1 MGYAEN
7 IRLLFIVITMIVIGT
22 VSIVRVGTIDLHAIL
37 TTAAILVPAIVVM
50 GYLGQKIGE
59 IVDNPK
65 NRADADYKIA
75 VLNALK
81 KMDKS
86 ITLQELNEKLT
97 KQVAEPDLPEPPEDD
112 IDVYLENRFPFFST
126 RFDFYDRNTLLS
138 HFSFSIHFTNNFINL
153 INRFGANFSIVI

>member
-7 IRLLFIVITMIVIGT
+7 IRLFFIVMTLIIIGT
-22 VSIVRVGTIDLHAIL
+22 VSIVRIGAIDLHAII
-37 TTAAILVPAIVVM
+37 TTASLLIPAIIVM
-50 GYLGQKIGE
+50 GYLGQRIGE

-97 KQVAEPDLPEPPEDD
+97 KQVAEPDLPEAPEDD
-112 IDVYLENRFPFFST
+112 IDV
-126 RFDFYDRNTLLS
+126 
-138 HFSFSIHFTNNFINL
+138 
-153 INRFGANFSIVI
+153 

>member
-1 MGYAEN
+1 MGYTEN
-7 IRLLFIVITMIVIGT
+7 FRLLFVVLTIIIIGT
-22 VSIVRVGTIDLHAIL
+22 VSIAKIGMIDAHAIF
-37 TTAAILVPAIVVM
+37 TTSAILVPAVIVM
-50 GYLGQKIGE
+50 GYLGQKMGE

-97 KQVAEPDLPEPPEDD
+97 KQVAEPDLPDAPEGEDD
-112 IDVYLENRFPFFST
+112 IDV
-126 RFDFYDRNTLLS
+126 
-138 HFSFSIHFTNNFINL
+138 
-153 INRFGANFSIVI
+153 

>member
-1 MGYAEN
+1 MGYTEN
-7 IRLLFIVITMIVIGT
+7 IRLLFVVITIMVIGT
-22 VSIVRVGTIDLHAIL
+22 VSIIRVCSIYLHAIL
-37 TTAAILVPAIVVM
+37 TTAAVLIPAVIVM
-50 GYLGQKIGE
+50 GYLGQRIGE

-97 KQVAEPDLPEPPEDD
+97 KQVAEPDLPEPPDDD
-112 IDVYLENRFPFFST
+112 IDV
-126 RFDFYDRNTLLS
+126 
-138 HFSFSIHFTNNFINL
+138 
-153 INRFGANFSIVI
+153 

>member
-1 MGYAEN
+1 MIYTESIKKFFVSVTILVLGS
-7 IRLLFIVITMIVIGT
+7 ICLLRI
-22 VSIVRVGTIDLHAIL
+22 GTIDMHSIIATGVIL
-37 TTAAILVPAIVVM
+37 IPAVIVM
-50 GYLGQKIGE
+50 GYLGQRIGE

-97 KQVAEPDLPEPPEDD
+97 KQVAEPDLPDEKDD
-112 IDVYLENRFPFFST
+112 VDE
-126 RFDFYDRNTLLS
+126 
-138 HFSFSIHFTNNFINL
+138 
-153 INRFGANFSIVI
+153 

>member
-1 MGYAEN
+1 MDYTDN
-7 IRLLFIVITMIVIGT
+7 IRNFFVVITILVIG
-22 VSIVRVGTIDLHAIL
+22 SISIIKIGTIDMHAIL
-37 TTAAILVPAIVVM
+37 ATSAILIPAVIVM
-50 GYLGQKIGE
+50 GFLGQKIGE

-97 KQVAEPDLPEPPEDD
+97 KTVAEPDVPDTETEDD
-112 IDVYLENRFPFFST
+112 IDV
-126 RFDFYDRNTLLS
+126 
-138 HFSFSIHFTNNFINL
+138 
-153 INRFGANFSIVI
+153 

>member
-1 MGYAEN
+1 MNYTEN
-7 IRLLFIVITMIVIGT
+7 IKKFFVSITILVIG
-22 VSIVRVGTIDLHAIL
+22 SICLVRIGSIDMHSIYA
-37 TTAAILVPAIVVM
+37 TAVILVPAIVIM
-50 GYLGQKIGE
+50 GYLGQRIGE

-97 KQVAEPDLPEPPEDD
+97 KQVAEPDLPDETDD
-112 IDVYLENRFPFFST
+112 VDE
-126 RFDFYDRNTLLS
+126 
-138 HFSFSIHFTNNFINL
+138 
-153 INRFGANFSIVI
+153 

>member
-1 MGYAEN
+1 MDNTEN
-7 IRLLFIVITMIVIGT
+7 FRNFFIIMSVLVLGTM
-22 VSIVRVGTIDLHAIL
+22 SIVKIGTIDLHAIIA
-37 TTAAILVPAIVVM
+37 TGAIVVPAAIVM

-65 NRADADYKIA
+65 NRADADYKLA

-97 KQVAEPDLPEPPEDD
+97 KTVTEPDAPDVENDDED
-112 IDVYLENRFPFFST
+112 IDV
-126 RFDFYDRNTLLS
+126 
-138 HFSFSIHFTNNFINL
+138 
-153 INRFGANFSIVI
+153 